1 MRKDW
6 SEIQKIVDS
15 CVFHYTNVGTLAG
28 MLRNAS
34 KKNDLM
40 TFWASHV
47 FYMNDSKEMKYGEE
61 KIWDV
66 LYDVESEL
74 SIPKRQRITEL
85 DKEELE
91 KFIYNESINENS
103 LTNMYSISFSKSFD
117 YLPMWNMYGQNG
129 NGICLGFDMTIL
141 DKFLKSAN
149 MGSLAIMKYG
159 IGEDIDNLEKAQ
171 EEMMIWKK
179 YVKLIYQS
187 HKKFIEEHL
196 EAEQENSID
205 SDKFIAL
212 TLYVSLL
219 AFLPGQI
226 KNPAYEYEQEYRLYC
241 REFGNKVHYRD
252 SNGLL
257 IPYVEVKLP
266 LSALKLVVVGPTSDS
281 NRQMMSIAKLLK
293 AKVKDFN
300 ALTFYSSEI
309 PYRL

>member
-1 MRKDW
+1 MGKDW
-6 SEIQKIVDS
+6 FEFQKIVDS
-15 CVFHYTNVGTLAG
+15 CVFHYTNAGTLAG
-28 MLRNAS
+28 MLKNAS
-34 KKNDLM
+34 KENDLM

-47 FYMNDSKEMKYGEE
+47 SYMNDPKEMKYGEE

-74 SIPKRQRITEL
+74 SIPKRLRITEL

-91 KFIYNESINENS
+91 RFIYNGSINENS

-129 NGICLGFDMTIL
+129 NGICLGFDMNVL
-141 DKFLKSAN
+141 DNFLKSTK
-149 MGSLAIMKYG
+149 MDPLAKMKYG
-159 IGEDIDNLEKAQ
+159 IGEDMDNPEKAQ
-171 EEMMIWKK
+171 EEVKKWKE
-179 YVKLIYQS
+179 YVKWTYQS

-196 EAEQENSID
+196 EPKQKNSINR
-205 SDKFIAL
+205 DKFIAL

-219 AFLPGQI
+219 ARLPGQI
-226 KNPAYEYEQEYRLYC
+226 KNPAYEYEQEFRLCC

-252 SNGLL
+252 CNGLL
-257 IPYVEVKLP
+257 IPYVEVELP
-266 LSALKLVVVGPTSDS
+266 LSALKLVVVGPTSDR

-293 AKVKDFN
+293 AKVKDFD